1 MKYTLKNW
9 WFIVDYYL
17 ARTVMIIIYSPV
29 ILVLLLRVLYILISD
44 AMPKKKLKKGV
55 ASWKI

>member
-9 WFIVDYYL
+9 WFIVDYWM

-29 ILVLLLRVLYILISD
+29 ILVLLLRDLYILISD
-44 AMPKKKLKKGV
+44 AMPKKKIQTG
-55 ASWKI
+55 SS